1 MVSFNHFRTL
11 KLIFMRWLPSRL
23 KELVWALKVY
33 DPLQTQMAN
42 FFHQLCDFQDLAV
55 ILRKDVQHLINE
67 MQSVKFHHWDPSEV
81 LLEKLFLC
89 FYHYSLV
96 FNAQL
101 QKHCGLFPSC
111 LLLPHD
117 VHLREIVSSS
127 RNLYIDVL
135 FINNPGKMECFR

>member
-1 MVSFNHFRTL
+1 MVSFHHFRTL

-33 DPLQTQMAN
+33 DPFQTQMAS
-42 FFHQLCDFQDLAV
+42 FFHQLCDFQVLSV
-55 ILRKDVQHLINE
+55 MLRKDVQHLINE
-67 MQSVKFHHWDPSEV
+67 MQSVKFYHWDHSEA

-101 QKHCGLFPSC
+101 QKYCGLFPHC
-111 LLLPHD
+111 LFLPND
-117 VHLREIVSSS
+117 VHLREILSSS
-127 RNLYIDVL
+127 SNSYIDIS
-135 FINNPGKMECFR
+135 FRNNPGKNEKF